1 MNALELTPGHVYIV
15 GAGPG
20 DPGLITLKGARCLE
34 AAEVVLY
41 DEILDRRLLGLARP
55 DCEKIYV
62 GKRGGH
68 KSHTQEEINRLLIR
82 HAREGR
88 SVVRLKGGDP
98 LIFGRG
104 SEEAL
109 LLQKAGIPFE
119 IVSGVS
125 AAAGALAYAGIP
137 LTHRGLAAAAVL
149 VTGHEDPAKSAPT
162 TDWPLLARL
171 DSTLVIFMGA
181 RKLDE
186 ISATLL
192 QHGRSPD
199 TPAAAIEWGT
209 WPHQRTLVSS
219 LKGIA
224 GEAHRQNIQS
234 PALIVVGD
242 VVSLRSHLNWFEDK
256 ALFGRR
262 VLITRSR
269 EQAGSLQLLLEAEA
283 AEVSVMPLLDI
294 QPPEDWAELD
304 QSIAELERFH
314 WLVFASPNSVDFFFR
329 RLRRLNRDSRALG
342 SASVAAVGLSTAAHL
357 RDQGI
362 EPDLIPARHSQ
373 DGLVEA
379 FSSVPVEDCRV
390 LMPGSSIGRAL
401 LATELERRGARVRR
415 VTAYRNRPPDPG
427 EVDLPAALVE
437 GNLDLIVFVSP
448 SSVHNFGK
456 VLGAERTRSILAE
469 NTIASIG
476 PTTTRAILD
485 LGLETHI
492 QPEESSIPA
501 LVRSICNHYRGRRP

>member
-20 DPGLITLKGARCLE
+20 DPGLITLKGARYLE
-34 AAEVVLY
+34 AADVVLY
-41 DEILDRRLLGLARP
+41 DEILDRRLLDLARP
-55 DCEKIYV
+55 DCRKIYV

-68 KSHTQEEINRLLIR
+68 KSHTQEEINDLLIR
-82 HAREGR
+82 HARRGL

-104 SEEAL
+104 SEEAM

-119 IVSGVS
+119 LVSGVS

-149 VTGHEDPAKSAPT
+149 VTGHEDPAKSAPS

-171 DSTLVIFMGA
+171 DSTLIVFMGA

-192 QHGRSPD
+192 QHGRPPD
-199 TPAAAIEWGT
+199 TPAAAVEWGT
-209 WPHQRTLVSS
+209 WPHQRTLVST
-219 LKGIA
+219 LGGIA
-224 GEAHRQNIQS
+224 EEAHRQTIRS

-242 VVSLRSHLNWFEDK
+242 VVSLRTHLNWFENK

-269 EQAGSLQLLLEAEA
+269 EQAGSLQFLLEAEA
-283 AEVSVMPLLDI
+283 AAVSVLPLLDI

-304 QSIAELERFH
+304 NCIADLKRFH
-314 WLVFASPNSVDFFFR
+314 WLVFTSPNSVDFFFQ
-329 RLRRLNRDSRALG
+329 RLRQLNRDTRALSG
-342 SASVAAVGLSTAAHL
+342 AAVAAVGLSTAAHL
-357 RDQGI
+357 RDRGI
-362 EPDLIPARHSQ
+362 EPDLVPTKHSQ

-379 FSSVPVEDCRV
+379 FAAVAVENCEV
-390 LMPGSSIGRAL
+390 LIPGSSIGRAL
-401 LATELERRGARVRR
+401 LAAELERRGARVRR

-427 EVDLPAALVE
+427 KVELPAALVE
-437 GNLDLIVFVSP
+437 GKLDLIVFVSP
-448 SSVHNFGK
+448 SSVHNFCS
-456 VLGAERTRSILAE
+456 VLGAERSHATLA
-469 NTIASIG
+469 NSTIACIG

-485 LGLETHI
+485 LGLEAHI
-492 QPEESSIPA
+492 QPGESSIPA
-501 LVRSICNHYRGRRP
+501 LVRSICTYYREQRP